1 MLQAKI
7 EMLHEAVSRGQLGD
21 METLLEEEASKRMA
35 LCKDGAGVPL
45 LHKAVYYNHL
55 DIVKWLVQAYPLT
68 VSTKD
73 RVSACLVTNQCI
85 IYFLRILLLPSKGN
99 ADGPDNL
106 GIVVRFLTQANIY
119 LSSKIVGRSE
129 AHPSSYSINIV
140 SSLSG
145 DTKTGA

>member
-7 EMLHEAVSRGQLGD
+7 EMLHEAVSRGQLRD
-21 METLLEEEASKRMA
+21 METLLEEETSKRMA

-73 RVSACLVTNQCI
+73 RVSACSVTSQCI
-85 IYFLRILLLPSKGN
+85 LYFLSILLLPRKGSV
-99 ADGPDNL
+99 DGPDDR
-106 GIVVRFLTQANIY
+106 GIVVPFLTQANIY
-119 LSSKIVGRSE
+119 LSSKIPGRSE
-129 AHPSSYSINIV
+129 AHPSSYSMNTV
-140 SSLSG
+140 SSLHG
-145 DTKTGA
+145 DKATGA

>member
-21 METLLEEEASKRMA
+21 METLLEEEASKKMA

-73 RVSACLVTNQCI
+73 RVSACSVTNQCI
-85 IYFLRILLLPSKGN
+85 LYFLSIFLLPSKGSV
-99 ADGPDNL
+99 DGPDDR

-119 LSSKIVGRSE
+119 RSSKILGRSE
-129 AHPSSYSINIV
+129 AQPPSYSMNTV

-145 DTKTGA
+145 DKTTGA

>member
-7 EMLHEAVSRGQLGD
+7 EMLHEAVARGQLGD
-21 METLLEEEASKRMA
+21 METLLEEETSKKMA

-73 RVSACLVTNQCI
+73 RVSACSVTNQCI
-85 IYFLRILLLPSKGN
+85 LHFLSVLPLPSKGS
-99 ADGPDNL
+99 ADGPDNR
-106 GIVVRFLTQANIY
+106 GIVVRFLTQAN
-119 LSSKIVGRSE
+119 IVGRSE
-129 AHPSSYSINIV
+129 AHPSSYSMNIV

-145 DTKTGA
+145 DKTTGA